1 MTTFDTY
8 WAGRVLDGTVY
19 SCVSFDTWE
28 AREYWLLAC
37 VEYGSR
43 VALAADEPAVVAFI
57 ADNAA
62 FSARLL
68 AASEYTADDVA
79 EYEDARI
86 DWDAY
91 FAAKKVTS

>member
-1 MTTFDTY
+1 MTVSY

-37 VEYGSR
+37 VEYGTR
-43 VALAADEPAVVAFI
+43 VALAADDAAVVKFL

-68 AASEYTADDVA
+68 EASEYTADDVA
-79 EYEDARI
+79 EYEDSRI
-86 DWDAY
+86 E
-91 FAAKKVTS
+91 VQS